1 MTQEAF
7 GKLKPGSAIYIAYP
21 NRQQDVVEQYLMKIN
36 RKHQAKDGLW
46 DVWKARG
53 DFIYFQEDEDDPY
66 RFGWDIYRDKD
77 IVLEGV
83 HVESATT
90 TVPDVFKKHL
100 VTNIFEKEK

>member
-7 GKLKPGSAIYIAYP
+7 RKLKPGSTIYIAYP
-21 NRQQDVVEQYLMKIN
+21 NQQQDVVEQYLMKIN
-36 RKHQAKDGLW
+36 HKRQSADGP
-46 DVWKARG
+46 WKVRA

-66 RFGWDIYRDKD
+66 RFGWDIYRDED
-77 IVLEGV
+77 IVLEGI

-100 VTNIFEKEK
+100 VTNILEKEK